1 MNTLNV
7 STIQHF
13 STGDGPGIRTT
24 VFLKGC
30 EQRCPW
36 CHNPENITSEPVTI
50 RYENVGKSTT
60 YGRLMTYDEIVSEV
74 SEDKEFYIGSG
85 GGVTFSG
92 GEPLLQSKALGD
104 LERIFHEK
112 GISTLI
118 DTAGCVP
125 WDAFADVIEHTD
137 MFYLDYKTP
146 DKTLYKTVI
155 NGDKE
160 MILGNLKRL
169 VDAGKPVHVRVP
181 LIPGFNT
188 DISEC
193 AKMCEDLLNVGV
205 RYVDLLPFHRLGS
218 SKYEKMGLEYAYR
231 SVRPSEKEELA
242 GIRDVFGKYFETTIE

>member
-36 CHNPENITSEPVTI
+36 CHNPENISSEPVTI

-92 GEPLLQSKALGD
+92 GEPLLQSKPLGD
-104 LERIFHEK
+104 LERIFHKK
-112 GISTLI
+112 GISALI

-137 MFYLDYKTP
+137 MFYLDFKTS

-160 MILGNLKRL
+160 MVLGNLKRL
-169 VDAGKPVHVRVP
+169 VDAGKLVHVRVP

-205 RYVDLLPFHRLGS
+205 KYVDLLPFHRLGT

-242 GIRDVFGKYFETTIE
+242 RIKDVFGKYYETTIE